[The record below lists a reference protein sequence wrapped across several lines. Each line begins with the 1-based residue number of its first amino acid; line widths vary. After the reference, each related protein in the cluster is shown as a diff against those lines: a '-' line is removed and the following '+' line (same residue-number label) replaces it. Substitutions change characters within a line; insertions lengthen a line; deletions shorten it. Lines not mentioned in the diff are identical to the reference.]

1 MKNHDIQVNDKN
13 PRSNFGWTPLHSA
26 ARGGH
31 LEICELITSN
41 VEEKDPPDNNGV
53 TPSKIVIEQSQ
64 KLLRLF
70 AN

>member
-1 MKNHDIQVNDKN
+1 MKSYDTQVDDKN
-13 PRSNFGWTPLHSA
+13 PRSDFGWTPLHSA

-41 VEEKDPPDNNGV
+41 VEEKDPPDDNGM

-70 AN
+70 AH